1 MKIVQVIGTL
11 QIGGAEN
18 QATQLL
24 NGISAKKAKKYL
36 VIFQELPTVNGL
48 KPKNDVDC
56 ITLRLDRRGQLG
68 LVNRLSKVFL
78 RIRPD
83 VVQSHMFHNNLYT
96 VLAARI
102 AGVPITITTEH
113 GKNLWKNN
121 IHHLIE
127 RRLIS
132 PLATMRVA
140 VSRDILDIRV
150 QTRDVPSR
158 KIVVIPPC
166 VSVPV
171 QGVEYKQR
179 NPVRIGAVG
188 RMVSAKDYPTL
199 LEAFLK
205 VLREGL
211 PAELLFLGD
220 GPERPRLE
228 ELADNLGV
236 RNQVRFL
243 GFKTNVQSWLRK
255 FDLIAFS
262 SVREGIPVAMLEAMA
277 AGVPVVATRA
287 GGIPEVIR
295 DGVEGLLVD
304 CRQPSLLASA
314 LLKMGRD
321 LGLRRKI
328 GSEGRKR
335 IISDYSRE
343 TICLQYLRLYQLL
356 LRQGDNFG
364 R

>member
-1 MKIVQVIGTL
+1 M
-11 QIGGAEN
+11 
-18 QATQLL
+18 
-24 NGISAKKAKKYL
+24 
-36 VIFQELPTVNGL
+36 
-48 KPKNDVDC
+48 
-56 ITLRLDRRGQLG
+56 
-68 LVNRLSKVFL
+68 
-78 RIRPD
+78 
-83 VVQSHMFHNNLYT
+83 
-96 VLAARI
+96 
-102 AGVPITITTEH
+102 PITITTEH

-127 RRLIS
+127 RHLIS

-140 VSRDILDIRV
+140 VSKDIRDIRV
-150 QTRDVPSR
+150 TDQRCTLSQDCGDPSLCERSCPGRRIQTKKPGEDRRCGPNGFR
-158 KIVVIPPC
+158 
-166 VSVPV
+166 
-171 QGVEYKQR
+171 Q
-179 NPVRIGAVG
+179 
-188 RMVSAKDYPTL
+188 
-199 LEAFLK
+199 
-205 VLREGL
+205 GL
-211 PAELLFLGD
+211 PHASESVLKGF
-220 GPERPRLE
+220 ERKAYLPNCFFS
-228 ELADNLGV
+228 ATDPKGHV
-236 RNQVRFL
+236 WRNWLTTSEFVTKC
-243 GFKTNVQSWLRK
+243 GSWVSKTNVQSWLRK